1 MVLAQNIFFQYLVWH
16 FFDAPKNIL
25 KGWKNFLL
33 FNLDY
38 FSVISLLK
46 TLFSPWKKYKVSYG
60 KGFDVSRYLEA
71 FFSNLIFRV
80 LGAIMRSFL
89 IIAGLF
95 LEVLIISAGLIVFFG
110 WLVLP
115 ALLIWGFIFGIKLV
129 F

>member
-1 MVLAQNIFFQYLVWH
+1 MVFTQNIFFQYLAWH

-38 FSVISLLK
+38 FSVIPLLK

-95 LEVLIISAGLIVFFG
+95 FEVLIILAGLVVFFG

-115 ALLIWGFIFGIKLV
+115 VILIYGLV
-129 F
+129 FGVRLVF